1 MKTRKLTIPYIIWML
16 VFTMIPIVMIG
27 ITAFTDK
34 SGNFSLANFQSAFH
48 YSGVFT
54 KSLLIALISTA
65 ICLVVAYPLA
75 YMMTRMKKSTQNTVI
90 MLIMIPMWMNFLLR
104 IYAWVILLQKNG
116 PIDSA
121 LSMLGIHGTY
131 IGNTAAVIAGMV
143 YEYLPF
149 MVLPIYTVMSKID
162 NGLIEA
168 AQDLGSNNAAVFGK
182 VVFPLS
188 IPGIISGIT
197 MVFVP
202 SASTFLVDI
211 LDRPEHRLGDFAGDD
226 GIHLHIPRYYES
238 VWRRGG
244 DCMTKKKGGVFTKF
258 YIALILIFLYSPIAV
273 MIITSFNKGKTV
285 VWKGFSLKWYGE
297 LFKDKAILGA
307 LVNTLTIALLA
318 SFFATI
324 LGTMAAIG
332 INNFR
337 GKKRAVIQNVSNI
350 PIISPDIVMGVSLML
365 LFAFLGNIFNFEMG
379 YVTVLISHICFCV
392 PFVVLNVIPRLRRMD
407 QSIYDAALD
416 LGCNQFQAFFKVV
429 IHELMPGIISGF
441 LMSFT
446 YSLDDFIITHF
457 TQGAKFQN
465 LSTEIYAMLRRKIP
479 PTINALSTLLFVT
492 IIIIMIIINVRDRR
506 EEKRNS
512 GR

>member
-1 MKTRKLTIPYIIWML
+1 
-16 VFTMIPIVMIG
+16 
-27 ITAFTDK
+27 
-34 SGNFSLANFQSAFH
+34 
-48 YSGVFT
+48 
-54 KSLLIALISTA
+54 
-65 ICLVVAYPLA
+65 
-75 YMMTRMKKSTQNTVI
+75 
-90 MLIMIPMWMNFLLR
+90 
-104 IYAWVILLQKNG
+104 
-116 PIDSA
+116 
-121 LSMLGIHGTY
+121 
-131 IGNTAAVIAGMV
+131 
-143 YEYLPF
+143 
-149 MVLPIYTVMSKID
+149 
-162 NGLIEA
+162 
-168 AQDLGSNNAAVFGK
+168 
-182 VVFPLS
+182 
-188 IPGIISGIT
+188 
-197 MVFVP
+197 
-202 SASTFLVDI
+202 
-211 LDRPEHRLGDFAGDD
+211 
-226 GIHLHIPRYYES
+226 
-238 VWRRGG
+238 
-244 DCMTKKKGGVFTKF
+244 MTKKKGGVFTKF

-318 SFFATI
+318 SFFATV

>member
-1 MKTRKLTIPYIIWML
+1 
-16 VFTMIPIVMIG
+16 
-27 ITAFTDK
+27 
-34 SGNFSLANFQSAFH
+34 
-48 YSGVFT
+48 
-54 KSLLIALISTA
+54 
-65 ICLVVAYPLA
+65 
-75 YMMTRMKKSTQNTVI
+75 
-90 MLIMIPMWMNFLLR
+90 
-104 IYAWVILLQKNG
+104 
-116 PIDSA
+116 
-121 LSMLGIHGTY
+121 
-131 IGNTAAVIAGMV
+131 
-143 YEYLPF
+143 
-149 MVLPIYTVMSKID
+149 
-162 NGLIEA
+162 
-168 AQDLGSNNAAVFGK
+168 
-182 VVFPLS
+182 
-188 IPGIISGIT
+188 
-197 MVFVP
+197 
-202 SASTFLVDI
+202 
-211 LDRPEHRLGDFAGDD
+211 
-226 GIHLHIPRYYES
+226 
-238 VWRRGG
+238 
-244 DCMTKKKGGVFTKF
+244 MTKKKSGVFTKF

-392 PFVVLNVIPRLRRMD
+392 PFVVLNVIPRLKRMD